1 MTNLSSLRPGG
12 SLEAQSPAW
21 GFSEPPRADPG
32 AACAPPAG
40 KRRGCLLLPGPKR
53 VPSLTA
59 PTSRQPPQGERGCPD
74 LSLSPSQIL
83 PSPGGGE
90 PSFPLRFT
98 LSQSRCCPGHPLG
111 TPSSSLP
118 PSPDLQ
124 PRRSEPEGQPGASQ
138 PLFYLKPRCL
148 GSTPRTGLR
157 WAGCGLAQPPSRSP
171 GLSYSEDVTVFSG
184 LIKIQSTRRG
194 SWALV
199 GLLFFGENPRR
210 ALRCCS

>member
-1 MTNLSSLRPGG
+1 M
-12 SLEAQSPAW
+12 
-21 GFSEPPRADPG
+21 PPRQASAG
-32 AACAPPAG
+32 AACSCLAPSGCLHSQLRPPG
-40 KRRGCLLLPGPKR
+40 SRRRGNGDALTSPCLRPKSYPR
-53 VPSLTA
+53 L
-59 PTSRQPPQGERGCPD
+59 
-74 LSLSPSQIL
+74 
-83 PSPGGGE
+83 GGE

-98 LSQSRCCPGHPLG
+98 LSRSRCCPGHPLG

-124 PRRSEPEGQPGASQ
+124 PRQSGPEGQPGASQ

-199 GLLFFGENPRR
+199 GLLFFGEKPRR